1 MATSEVFVFAAAT
14 NLLVN
19 PVRRFSPQTVLLDTP
34 DQIFADTTNQVG
46 QIALPL
52 LDATSGPLYNGKT
65 ILIVLQK
72 ILVAPPG
79 VNQLQIILWDQYG
92 GVLTGGETLIA
103 NGDTVSVTAYWDQ
116 DKLSGEWLFNR
127 LV

>member
-1 MATSEVFVFAAAT
+1 MATSVFVFDPNT
-14 NLLVN
+14 QLNVN
-19 PVRRFSPQTVLLDTP
+19 PVQRFSPQTVLVDTP

-46 QIALPL
+46 QIALPF

-65 ILIVLQK
+65 VLIVLQK
-72 ILVAPPG
+72 ILAAPPG
-79 VNQLQIILWDQYG
+79 VNQLQVILWDQYG
-92 GVLTGGETLIA
+92 FPIAGGDTLVA

-116 DKLSGEWLFNR
+116 DTLSGEWLFNR